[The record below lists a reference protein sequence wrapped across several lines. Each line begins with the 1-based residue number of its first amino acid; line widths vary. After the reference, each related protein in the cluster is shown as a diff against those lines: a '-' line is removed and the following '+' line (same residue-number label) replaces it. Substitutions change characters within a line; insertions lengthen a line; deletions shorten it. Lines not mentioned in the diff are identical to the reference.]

1 MNEIQ
6 VYGKF
11 SKSSGFYYRTLQ
23 CISDFQELPTFDFMP
38 TVYKWLVF
46 TLTGYQQTCTQET
59 CTQDLSV
66 IKQFTKG
73 FRDICLHL
81 EEVTSSP
88 PSFNSQKCLRFF
100 LKVQKESE
108 IFVGHQIKIYNWSLL
123 FQNNVQQEILQQ
135 LLKHLFQQKFV
146 NPLKWIIL
154 STINTAGPSVT

>member
-6 VYGKF
+6 VYGKL
-11 SKSSGFYYRTLQ
+11 SKSSGLYYRTLQ
-23 CISDFQELPTFDFMP
+23 CISDFQELPTFNFML

-46 TLTGYQQTCTQET
+46 TLTGYQQT

-73 FRDICLHL
+73 FRDICLHF
-81 EEVTSSP
+81 EAVTNSP

-108 IFVGHQIKIYNWSLL
+108 IFVGQ
-123 FQNNVQQEILQQ
+123 
-135 LLKHLFQQKFV
+135 
-146 NPLKWIIL
+146 
-154 STINTAGPSVT
+154 